1 MPMTAGYTET
11 YVQIRVD
18 HEYLPNVLLRA
29 NAGGYFTSYQSGG
42 ASQAF
47 YTAGVGATYLLNRNM
62 QLVASYDFSNRQSN
76 GTANLGANGN
86 NFGASYT
93 DHRVMLQ
100 VRFAL

>member
-1 MPMTAGYTET
+1 
-11 YVQIRVD
+11 
-18 HEYLPNVLLRA
+18 
-29 NAGGYFTSYQSGG
+29 
-42 ASQAF
+42 
-47 YTAGVGATYLLNRNM
+47 LLNRNM
-62 QLVASYDFSNRQSN
+62 QLVATYDFSNRQSS